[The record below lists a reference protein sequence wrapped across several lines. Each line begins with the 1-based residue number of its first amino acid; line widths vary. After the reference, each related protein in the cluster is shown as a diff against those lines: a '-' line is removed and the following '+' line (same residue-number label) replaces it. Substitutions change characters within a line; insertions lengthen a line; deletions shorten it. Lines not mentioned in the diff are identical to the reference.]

1 MLLEGT
7 VKDGKV
13 VLDNTTCLS
22 EGTRVKIS
30 SMPLPE
36 QPPQIREFVRTLL
49 QNDESAERTGKKGA
63 GHVS

>member
-7 VKDGKV
+7 IKNGKV
-13 VLDNTTCLS
+13 VLDNTPSLS

-30 SMPLPE
+30 LKPPQE
-36 QPPQIREFVRTLL
+36 QPPQLRELVQTLL
-49 QNDESAERTGKKGA
+49 QSEEATDHPPGEGA

>member
-7 VKDGKV
+7 IRNGKV
-13 VLDNTTCLS
+13 VLDNTPSLS

-30 SMPLPE
+30 LKPPPE
-36 QPPQIREFVRTLL
+36 QPPQIRELVRTLL
-49 QNDESAERTGKKGA
+49 QSEEATERPPEEGA